1 MARAAFEKHLRDRY
15 PFGPRKNHPYQ
26 SWLIEQ
32 RLGLQYFDLVASGQ
46 RSSRYFPVW
55 SKHHLGRPAGGGG
68 DRVAP
73 GQLPL
78 LGRLP
83 L

>member
-1 MARAAFEKHLRDRY
+1 MDRAAFEKHLRDRY
-15 PFGPRKNHPYQ
+15 PFGERKYLPYKV
-26 SWLIEQ
+26 WLIEQ

-46 RSSRYFPVW
+46 RSSRYFPSW
-55 SKHHLGRPAGGGG
+55 SKQRLGQPAGGGG

-78 LGRLP
+78 LG
-83 L
+83 